1 MFIDVLAHCARQ
13 TRRRDMH
20 EVEESTVAIGWYGV
34 RFPAFI
40 ARQAVHLR
48 YEYLVYTYTLSSHA
62 MLVHSH
68 FAKLKQSIKRTNML
82 LGRPL
87 QNR

>member
-1 MFIDVLAHCARQ
+1 
-13 TRRRDMH
+13 MH
-20 EVEESTVAIGWYGV
+20 EVEESTVAIGWYGE

-40 ARQAVHLR
+40 AWQAVYLR

-62 MLVHSH
+62 VPVHFH

-82 LGRPL
+82 LSRPL
-87 QNR
+87 QNK